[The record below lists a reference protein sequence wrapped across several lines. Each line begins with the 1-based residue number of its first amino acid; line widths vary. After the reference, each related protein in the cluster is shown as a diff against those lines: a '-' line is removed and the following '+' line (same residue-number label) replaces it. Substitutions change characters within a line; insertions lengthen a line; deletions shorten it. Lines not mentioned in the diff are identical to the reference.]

1 MPNAILQA
9 VTEAFEQA
17 VNADEVYAAA
27 EKACSR
33 CAASCSGRCTGYGSC
48 RMFPAMNMKLDAIEV
63 A

>member
-1 MPNAILQA
+1 MPNSILDA
-9 VTEAFEQA
+9 VTKAFELA
-17 VNADEVYAAA
+17 ATVDEVYAAA

-33 CAASCSGRCTGYGSC
+33 CAACSGRCTGYGSC